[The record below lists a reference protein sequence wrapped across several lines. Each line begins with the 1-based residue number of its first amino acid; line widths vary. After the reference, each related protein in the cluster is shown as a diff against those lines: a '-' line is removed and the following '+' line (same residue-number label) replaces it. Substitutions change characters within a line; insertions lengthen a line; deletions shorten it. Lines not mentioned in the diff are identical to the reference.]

1 MSNQQQQHQ
10 QQQHQLIE
18 KVSEE
23 IKEIRN
29 ELLRQSM
36 QIKKFEDFLLS
47 DVKEL
52 RRKLNE
58 SNDFYELEILKLSRN
73 LTSNFEFLEDKFN
86 GRIGNIISEIC
97 RIIDDE
103 ITPLSE
109 KMEKISNLNVYERD
123 VVG

>member
-1 MSNQQQQHQ
+1 MSNQQQQQ
-10 QQQHQLIE
+10 QQQLQHQLIE

-29 ELLRQSM
+29 KLLRQSM
-36 QIKKFEDFLLS
+36 QIRKLEDFLLS

-52 RRKLNE
+52 RRKLDE
-58 SNDFYELEILKLSRN
+58 SNDEMEILKLSRN
-73 LTSNFEFLEDKFN
+73 LTSNFEFFEDKFN
-86 GRIGNIISEIC
+86 GRIGNIISETC
-97 RIIDDE
+97 RTIDDE